1 MIGHLS
7 VMSCFRGKK
16 FKDMNKQVWKPRIVK
31 LINIIQD
38 DSDGWRKLLELY
50 NPDTRPKTRE
60 ERYIEFR
67 NLDLNTKWNVN
78 EDFFSQGWF
87 RIDQM
92 MINITTPEFKKKGVA
107 IKQDKLEYLEK
118 LWLFSV
124 KDVDRKTKIDLEN
137 QKKVEAEESS
147 TRRVYIFMA
156 FVTLICLILFK
167 SCVDA
172 FTTTSPADAQF
183 MESCQY
189 VQMKSEKQCKET
201 LKRNKK
207 FINEMN

>member
-1 MIGHLS
+1 
-7 VMSCFRGKK
+7 
-16 FKDMNKQVWKPRIVK
+16 MNKQVWKPRIVK

-87 RIDQM
+87 GLDQM